1 MSRRRPDD
9 DGGRHTGAAAP
20 DRPRAGLLL
29 DDLAAQ
35 LDRFRLL
42 PGGSDSDA
50 ERVLAGLTPASARE
64 REATKELAD
73 RQILAHPDRF
83 EDAHHLVVKAL
94 EVFDRHGWRGPRMPA
109 WLGPLR
115 PFARVGVEQVTR
127 MIVRSYARDVSNSM
141 RRLYARREAQCDFDQ
156 PERRPLARA
165 RIAMTRIAPDFGGG
179 GGGLPRFLV
188 GGAVISGLISVSR
201 QVGGVSG
208 SGAPVWAGLGL
219 AAVVVFGA
227 VAWIIVQG
235 AGVAHRRSQ
244 LMLHEPLDALWE
256 TIGACGEPPRDDS
269 MTFAAI
275 GIGLTAVAW
284 FVTPAIVAAVFYLT
298 R

>member
-1 MSRRRPDD
+1 MSRRRADD
-9 DGGRHTGAAAP
+9 EGAAP
-20 DRPRAGLLL
+20 SGSEGPRAGLLL

-35 LDRFRLL
+35 LNRFRLL
-42 PGGSDSDA
+42 PGGSEADA

-64 REATKELAD
+64 REATKELAN
-73 RQILAHPDRF
+73 REILAHPDRF

-94 EVFDRHGWRGPRMPA
+94 EVFDRHGWRAPRVPR

-115 PFARVGVEQVTR
+115 SLAQVGVEQVTHI
-127 MIVRSYARDVSNSM
+127 IVRSYARTVSSQM

-156 PERRPLARA
+156 PERRLLARA
-165 RIAMTRIAPDFGGG
+165 RIAMTRLAPDFGGG

-188 GGAVISGLISVSR
+188 GGAVISGLVSAAR
-201 QVGGVSG
+201 QVGGLRSG
-208 SGAPVWAGLGL
+208 GVAAWFGLGL
-219 AAVVVFGA
+219 GAALVFA
-227 VAWIIVQG
+227 VVAWIIVQG
-235 AGVAHRRSQ
+235 AAVAHRRSR

-269 MTFAAI
+269 MTFATV
-275 GIGLTAVAW
+275 GIVLTAVAW
-284 FVTPAIVAAVFYLT
+284 FVTPAVVAAVFYLS

>member
-1 MSRRRPDD
+1 MPRRRADD
-9 DGGRHTGAAAP
+9 DGSRAVGAAEP
-20 DRPRAGLLL
+20 ERPRAGLLL
-29 DDLAAQ
+29 DDLAEQ
-35 LDRFRLL
+35 LNRFRLL
-42 PGGSDSDA
+42 PGGSEADA

-83 EDAHHLVVKAL
+83 EDAHHLAVKAL
-94 EVFDRHGWRGPRMPA
+94 EVFDRHSWRAPRVPS

-115 PFARVGVEQVTR
+115 PLAQIGVEQVTR
-127 MIVRSYARDVSNSM
+127 IITRSYARSVSNQM

-165 RIAMTRIAPDFGGG
+165 RIAMTRLAPDFGGG

-188 GGAVISGLISVSR
+188 GGAVISGLISAAR
-201 QVGGVSG
+201 QVGGLSSG
-208 SGAPVWAGLGL
+208 GVPAWFALGLG
-219 AAVVVFGA
+219 AALIFAA
-227 VAWIIVQG
+227 VAWIILQG
-235 AGVAHRRSQ
+235 AAVAHRRSR
-244 LMLHEPLDALWE
+244 LILHEPLDALWE

-269 MTFAAI
+269 MTFAAV
-275 GIGLTAVAW
+275 GIVLTAVAW